1 MRRYETIFI
10 IDQDGGEEKRKQLF
24 EKVSGIV
31 EEKKGAIIEFDEWG
45 DRRLAYEIEKKS
57 RGYYVRLDYCGDG
70 KVVLELERNFK
81 IEDSILKYMTILI
94 DKDTDPEKIA
104 AQKAEEEKGEEA
116 ESKEEAEP
124 KKATESK
131 EETASNKEADDN
143 KENKEE
149 ENNGK
154 EE

>member
-10 IDQDGGEEKRKQLF
+10 IEQDGGEEKRKQLF
-24 EKVSGIV
+24 EKVIGIV
-31 EEKKGAIIEFDEWG
+31 EERNGSIIEFDEWG
-45 DRRLAYEIEKKS
+45 DRKLAYEIKKKK

-70 KVVLELERNFK
+70 AVVAELERKFK
-81 IEDSILKYMTILI
+81 INDAILKYMTILI

-104 AQKAEEEKGEEA
+104 AQKAKEEQSEAAEITEKVEADEAGEPAEKA
-116 ESKEEAEP
+116 ESNEA
-124 KKATESK
+124 
-131 EETASNKEADDN
+131 ADDN
-143 KENKEE
+143 KANKED